1 MVVFGVGATVVGIA
15 TVDVAAGSIVV
26 GSTCADPVEKVRLTT
41 ETTSAVAIANVAGR
55 EIREDVRGEDMTR
68 KRNGTKRNERLREIS
83 LIGRPPSVR
92 FSPSEWICAKRRG
105 CRTLEGSVVA
115 VSDDHHYDGEIRT
128 VSTIRRFVA
137 ISTAA
142 CVAAVAVAI
151 LSAAILQNRNR
162 SSVAISPLPSRQA
175 PAGGTTVPDAT
186 TTTPVAGTTP
196 ITTSPITTTPVA
208 TTPIATTPVATPLPC
223 PAADGSAKRTTT
235 FPLAP
240 PLCID
245 TEAGYQATIET
256 TEGTIRLALDPIHSP
271 LATNSFVYLARY
283 HFYDGL
289 LVHRVVPDFV
299 MQTGDPTGSG
309 SGGPGYTFPDELPM
323 TPGYPIGAVAM
334 ANLSPAHR
342 DSNGSQFF
350 IVVGNRASTLDP
362 LFPLF
367 GRVTDG
373 LDVARSIASF
383 AADRGSGK
391 PTKTVTVLKVSIAA
405 QNERRRTTTVT
416 TTSTTTANPTAALK
430 A

>member
-1 MVVFGVGATVVGIA
+1 M
-15 TVDVAAGSIVV
+15 
-26 GSTCADPVEKVRLTT
+26 
-41 ETTSAVAIANVAGR
+41 
-55 EIREDVRGEDMTR
+55 
-68 KRNGTKRNERLREIS
+68 
-83 LIGRPPSVR
+83 
-92 FSPSEWICAKRRG
+92 
-105 CRTLEGSVVA
+105 
-115 VSDDHHYDGEIRT
+115 SDDHHYDGEIRT
-128 VSTIRRFVA
+128 VSSIRRFVA

-196 ITTSPITTTPVA
+196 ITTTPITTTPITTTPITTTPITTTPITTTPVTTTPVT
-208 TTPIATTPVATPLPC
+208 TTPITTTPITTTPITTPLPC

-405 QNERRRTTTVT
+405 QNERRPTTTVT
-416 TTSTTTANPTAALK
+416 TTSTTTANPTTALK